1 MITVSELK
9 EVSHQ
14 SLEELTVLVRDLH
27 TDERTVQKED
37 LKTMVETENIRL
49 VVVKDDDKI
58 IGVATLYIQQ
68 KLGGKNGI
76 VEDVVVSGDYRGQGL
91 GEKLMR
97 EVIEIARNE
106 KLKSISLTSRP
117 QRVAAHKLYQKVG
130 FQIKETTVFKLP
142 L

>member
-9 EVSHQ
+9 EVSQQ
-14 SLEELTVLVRDLH
+14 SLEELTALVRDLH
-27 TDERTVQKED
+27 ADERIVQKEE
-37 LKTMVETENIRL
+37 LETMVEAENIRL
-49 VVVKDDDKI
+49 VVVKDEDKI

-97 EVIEIARNE
+97 EVIEIARRE